1 MISIELNNYSEE
13 DVKLINELKAMGVDE
28 ETIQKAYNETQKRR
42 QEESKEEIAMNKIE
56 AVDKFRDELTDK
68 FLSSCDDNDCSKIN
82 LLTIDEAYEK
92 CINDIVNED
101 KKVY

>member
-28 ETIQKAYNETQKRR
+28 ETIQKVYNETQKRR
-42 QEESKEEIAMNKIE
+42 QE
-56 AVDKFRDELTDK
+56 DK
-68 FLSSCDDNDCSKIN
+68 
-82 LLTIDEAYEK
+82 DEANNNVRYEK